1 MARRIDAIVSQFL
14 YLKMSAGGVI
24 TVYTIMNSGIV
35 LARANDRPAYQQ
47 IIDQVKQR
55 IASGDWK
62 PGKELPS
69 IRGLAAEV
77 RVSVITVRRAY
88 LELEREKIITTRQG
102 LGSFVSKEVSN
113 LDLRLQKQ
121 ELQQSLQRAI
131 ELARL
136 LGLSAQE
143 LRKTLDRI
151 WKAEGKKS
159 A

>member
-1 MARRIDAIVSQFL
+1 
-14 YLKMSAGGVI
+14 
-24 TVYTIMNSGIV
+24 MNSGIV
-35 LARANDRPAYQQ
+35 LARASDRPAYQQ

-69 IRGLAAEV
+69 IRGLASEV

-88 LELEREKIITTRQG
+88 LELERERIIVTRQG
-102 LGSFVSKEVSN
+102 IGSFVSEEVSK

-121 ELQQSLQRAI
+121 ELTQSLQRAV
-131 ELARL
+131 EMARL
-136 LGLSAQE
+136 LGLNVGE
-143 LRKTLDRI
+143 LRQILDRI
-151 WKAEGKKS
+151 WKAHGKKS